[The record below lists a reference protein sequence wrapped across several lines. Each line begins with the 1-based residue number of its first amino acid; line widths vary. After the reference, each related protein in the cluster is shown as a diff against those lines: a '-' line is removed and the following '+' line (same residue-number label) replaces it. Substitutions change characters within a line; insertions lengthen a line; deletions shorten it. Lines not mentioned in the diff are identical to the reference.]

1 MADEK
6 DTYVIDELGHTQH
19 PTGRFGGP
27 PLTYSQASEAIKREY
42 GGEGEPP
49 EHTVVDLV
57 RSSYRGTPPS
67 TEEILRDKMAEETG
81 RFAGV
86 EFQETEDTGRPRSA
100 TMDERKR
107 VGAEVT
113 RLARDMGVGGT
124 FTAPEGLDQEGLNK
138 WQDAA
143 MADLRKKS
151 MSPEEI
157 LRDMTKA
164 EQKSYGG

>member
-1 MADEK
+1 MADK
-6 DTYVIDELGHTQH
+6 T
-19 PTGRFGGP
+19 
-27 PLTYSQASEAIKREY
+27 AAI
-42 GGEGEPP
+42 
-49 EHTVVDLV
+49 
-57 RSSYRGTPPS
+57 
-67 TEEILRDKMAEETG
+67 
-81 RFAGV
+81 

-113 RLARDMGVGGT
+113 RLARSMGVGGS